1 MMMCKGHII
10 TIHMQ
15 TMHMFPHMSCSQ
27 TYHFFIYD
35 ENVTSKNNQ
44 TLFVSQFT
52 MADWMNNINSRE
64 LSLVALLENDNN

>member
-27 TYHFFIYD
+27 TYRFFIYN
-35 ENVTSKNNQ
+35 ENVTSKNDQ

-52 MADWMNNINSRE
+52 MTNRIEQYKQQRSE
-64 LSLVALLENDNN
+64 FGGTVGE